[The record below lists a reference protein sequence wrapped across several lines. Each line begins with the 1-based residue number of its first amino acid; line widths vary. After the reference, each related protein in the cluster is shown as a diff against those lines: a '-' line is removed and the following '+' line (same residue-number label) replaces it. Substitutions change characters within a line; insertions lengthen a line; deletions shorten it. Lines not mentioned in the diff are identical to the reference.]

1 MSLPT
6 EAALRKEIPLASGF
20 LDYFPDAA
28 VAVAQLSMKGNEQH
42 NPGKPLHWDRSK
54 SGDEAD
60 ALVRHLLQRGTVD
73 TDGVLHDVK
82 VAWRAMAMLQK
93 TLERRHFLPAPR
105 GTFAPA
111 EEPRDDVVDAFASLP
126 SLREVFQQATYED
139 GVKDE
144 EDEAVPVFHPGEL
157 VHITQNGTRYE
168 GAEGFDNVWVTSMDK
183 AVGLYARVEKQD
195 RHGVM
200 LALPDDYY
208 FPPQV
213 LERVHGD

>member
-6 EAALRKEIPLASGF
+6 DAAERKHVPLVSGF
-20 LDYFPDAA
+20 LDYFPDAV

-93 TLERRHFLPAPR
+93 TLEHRHFLPAPR
-105 GTFAPA
+105 GTFTPA
-111 EEPRDDVVDAFASLP
+111 EEPRDDAVDAFASLP

-144 EDEAVPVFHPGEL
+144 EDEAVPVFHRGEKVL
-157 VHITQNGTRYE
+157 IARAGRDYE
-168 GAEGFDNVWVTSMDK
+168 RTVGFHNNWVDSMDQY
-183 AVGLYARVEKQD
+183 VGHVYTVEYQND
-195 RHGVM
+195 TGV
-200 LALPDDYY
+200 ALSCGYNW
-208 FPPQV
+208 PPQV